1 MNAMTKISF
10 EFFPPNTPEGLTR
23 LTQVA
28 KDLEAAVHPEYF
40 SVTYGAGGSTQDKT
54 LAAVRMLIN
63 NGHKVVPHV
72 SCLGASEATIRQLL
86 DGYLALGCDRIVAL
100 RGDLPSGM
108 LQGGQFRYAADLVQ
122 FVRLHYGKQFVIEV
136 AAYPEVHPQSNNA
149 GTDFAAFCAKL
160 KAGSDSA
167 ITQLFY
173 NADAYFDFVQRVRA
187 AGFDTPIVPGI
198 MPIHNF
204 SKIRRFADGCG
215 AELPRWLIKQ
225 MEVLGDDETAVQAL
239 GTKVMVSMCQRLVD
253 AGAPA
258 LHFYTL
264 NKAELS
270 LGILE
275 RVVLHK

>member
-1 MNAMTKISF
+1 MTKISF

-23 LTQVA
+23 LSQVA

-54 LAAVRMLIN
+54 LAAVQMLVS
-63 NGHKVVPHV
+63 NGHRVVPHV

-86 DGYLALGCDRIVAL
+86 DGYLDLGCDRIVAL

-108 LQGGQFRYAADLVQ
+108 LQGGLFRYAADLVQ
-122 FVRLHYGKQFVIEV
+122 FVRKNYGKQFAIEV
-136 AAYPEVHPQSNNA
+136 AAYPEVHPQANSA
-149 GTDFAAFCAKL
+149 RSDFDAFCAKL
-160 KAGSDSA
+160 AAGSDSA

-173 NADAYFDFVQRVRA
+173 NADAYFDFVQRTRS
-187 AGFDTPIVPGI
+187 AGYETPIIPGI

-204 SKIRRFADGCG
+204 TKIRRFADNCG

-239 GTKVMVSMCQRLVD
+239 GTTVIAQMCQRLID

-264 NKAELS
+264 NKSELS
-270 LGILE
+270 LGILD

>member
-1 MNAMTKISF
+1 MTKISF
-10 EFFPPNTPEGLTR
+10 EFFPPNTPEGLIR
-23 LTQVA
+23 LKQVA
-28 KDLEAAVHPEYF
+28 RDLAAAAQPEYF

-54 LAAVRMLIN
+54 LAAVHMLAGD
-63 NGHKVVPHV
+63 GHRVVPHV
-72 SCLGASEATIRQLL
+72 SCLGASEATIKQLL

-108 LQGGQFRYAADLVQ
+108 LQGGTFRYAADLVQ
-122 FVRLHYGKQFVIEV
+122 FVRQHYGQQFAIEV
-136 AAYPEVHPQSNNA
+136 AAYPEVHPQANNA
-149 GTDFAAFCAKL
+149 GSDFDAFCAKL
-160 KAGSDSA
+160 KAGSDGA

-173 NADAYFDFVQRVRA
+173 NADAYFDFVQRVRR
-187 AGFDTPIVPGI
+187 AGFETPIIPGI
-198 MPIHNF
+198 MPIHSF
-204 SKIRRFADGCG
+204 SKIRRFAENCG
-215 AELPRWLIKQ
+215 AELPRWLTKR
-225 MEVLGDDETAVQAL
+225 MELLGDDEIAVQAL
-239 GTKVMVSMCQRLVD
+239 GTEVMATMCQRLVD